1 VGVENLFKNFVCTEQ
16 LDGTLSNIETV
27 IQETGARLEQALERW
42 TEVLGADYAVVDSA
56 SLAAAETA
64 TFATTQSVSAILRP
78 ANCRQVQDC
87 LRVAN
92 QFRIAVY
99 PISTGKNRGYGSRVP
114 VAQSSVLLDLGRM
127 NQIVDFSEEMAYVT
141 VEPGVTQGQL
151 HEFLQ
156 ARGSRLWLDA
166 TGAGPDCSLIGNVME
181 RGFGHTP
188 YGDHF
193 AHVCGFEVI
202 LPSGEIARTGFA
214 RFPNAQAA
222 PVYKW
227 GVGPTLDGLFSQSN
241 LGIVTRM
248 TVWLMPAP
256 PYFQAF
262 FFQCDETN
270 QLAPLIEALR
280 PLRLSGTLRSTVH
293 IANDYK
299 VLSSLQ
305 QYPWEET
312 GGSVPLRED
321 TMLELRRR
329 LKFGAWSASG
339 GLYGTRRQVAEAR
352 RLMRQALKGKVV
364 RLQFLD
370 DRMLR
375 LASRFAK
382 PYQLLTG
389 WDLRRTLELV
399 RPVFGLLKGVPTEHP
414 LASCYW
420 RKKTP
425 PPSQMDPDRD
435 GCGLLWCAPVA
446 PMEGE
451 HAARMTQIANTI
463 LLEYGFEP
471 AISLTLITERSLC
484 CVVSISYDRSQ
495 TGEDERAMACYK
507 HLLRTLTERGYYS
520 YRLGIQAMSEADS
533 HDGYAGLLRTIK
545 NAVDPNGILAPGRYQ
560 AM

>member
-1 VGVENLFKNFVCTEQ
+1 
-16 LDGTLSNIETV
+16 
-27 IQETGARLEQALERW
+27 
-42 TEVLGADYAVVDSA
+42 
-56 SLAAAETA
+56 LAAAETA
-64 TFATTQSVSAILRP
+64 TFSTTQSVTAVLRP
-78 ANCRQVQDC
+78 ATCSQVQEC
-87 LRVAN
+87 LRIAN

-114 VAQSSVLLDLGRM
+114 VAHSSVLLDLGRM
-127 NQIVDFSEEMAYVT
+127 NQIVDFNEDLAYVT

-156 ARGSRLWLDA
+156 ARGSRLWLDS

-202 LPSGEIARTGFA
+202 LPSGEIMRTGFA
-214 RFPNAQAA
+214 RFPNAQTA
-222 PVYKW
+222 PIYKW
-227 GVGPTLDGLFSQSN
+227 GVGPTVDGLFSQSN

-248 TVWLMPAP
+248 TIWLMPAP

-262 FFQCDETN
+262 FFQCDDDH

-280 PLRLSGTLRSTVH
+280 PLRLSGTLRSAVH

-312 GGSVPLRED
+312 SGQVPLPAD
-321 TMLELRRR
+321 VMLNIRRR

-382 PYQLLTG
+382 PYQLITG

-399 RPVFGLLKGVPTEHP
+399 RPVYGLLKGIPTGHP

-425 PPSQMDPDRD
+425 PPADMDPERD

-446 PMEGE
+446 PLEGQ
-451 HAARMTQIANTI
+451 HAARMTQIASEI
-463 LLEYGFEP
+463 LLAYGFEP
-471 AISLTLITERSLC
+471 AISLTVITERSLC
-484 CVVSISYDRSQ
+484 CVISISYDRSQ
-495 TGEDERAMACYK
+495 AGEDEQAMACYK
-507 HLLRTLTERGYYS
+507 HLMRALADHGYYS
-520 YRLGIQAMSEADS
+520 YRLGIQAMSETGSYDAYT
-533 HDGYAGLLRTIK
+533 GFLRTIK
-545 NAVDPNGILAPGRYQ
+545 NALDPNGILAPGRYDC
-560 AM
+560 

>member
-1 VGVENLFKNFVCTEQ
+1 
-16 LDGTLSNIETV
+16 
-27 IQETGARLEQALERW
+27 
-42 TEVLGADYAVVDSA
+42 
-56 SLAAAETA
+56 LAAAETA

-78 ANCRQVQDC
+78 ANRSQVQDC
-87 LRVAN
+87 LRIAN

-114 VAQSSVLLDLGRM
+114 VARSSVLLDLGRM
-127 NQIVDFSEEMAYVT
+127 NQILDFSEELAYVT

-214 RFPNAQAA
+214 RFPNAQTAA
-222 PVYKW
+222 VYKW

-262 FFQCDETN
+262 FFQCDEN
-270 QLAPLIEALR
+270 KQLAPLIEGLR
-280 PLRLSGTLRSTVH
+280 PLRLSGVLRSTVH

-305 QYPWEET
+305 QYPWEEC

-321 TMLELRRR
+321 VMLELRRR

-352 RLMRQALKGKVV
+352 RLMRRALKGKVE

-399 RPVFGLLKGVPTEHP
+399 RPVFGLLKGVPTGQP

-451 HAARMTQIANTI
+451 HAARMTQIASTI

-495 TGEDERAMACYK
+495 AGEDERAMACYK
-507 HLLRTLTERGYYS
+507 HLLRALTDRGYYS

-533 HDGYAGLLRTIK
+533 HDGYSGLLRAIK
-545 NAVDPNGILAPGRYQ
+545 NGVDPNGILAPGRYQ

>member
-1 VGVENLFKNFVCTEQ
+1 MMGIYYSRTR
-16 LDGTLSNIETV
+16 TV
-27 IQETGARLEQALERW
+27 TQDTATQFEQALQLW
-42 TEVLGADYAVVDSA
+42 TAVLGADHTIVDRT

-64 TFATTQSVSAILRP
+64 TFSTTQSVTAILRP
-78 ANCRQVQDC
+78 ADTSQVQEC
-87 LRVAN
+87 IRIAN
-92 QFRIAVY
+92 RFRIPVY
-99 PISTGKNRGYGSRVP
+99 PVSTGKNWGYGSRVP
-114 VAQSSVLLDLGRM
+114 VAGSSILLDLGRM
-127 NQIVDFSEEMAYVT
+127 NQILDFSEELAYVT

-151 HEFLQ
+151 HQFLQ
-156 ARGSRLWLDA
+156 ARKSGLWLDA

-193 AHVCGFEVI
+193 AQVCGMEVV
-202 LPSGEIARTGFA
+202 LPTGDIAQTGFA
-214 RFPNAQAA
+214 RFPNAQTAS
-222 PVYKW
+222 VYKW
-227 GVGPTLDGLFSQSN
+227 GVGPSLDGLFSQSN

-248 TVWLMPAP
+248 TIWLMPAP

-262 FFQCDETN
+262 FFQCGEDS

-299 VLSSLQ
+299 VISGLQ
-305 QYPWEET
+305 QYPWQET
-312 GGSVPLRED
+312 GGSVPLRPD
-321 TMLELRRR
+321 TMKDLRRR
-329 LKFGAWSASG
+329 LKFGAWSGSG

-352 RLMRQALKGKVV
+352 RILRDALKGKVE

-370 DRMLR
+370 DRTLG

-389 WDLRRTLELV
+389 WDLRRTLELI
-399 RPVFGLLKGVPTEHP
+399 RPVYGLLKGVPTAHP

-420 RKKTP
+420 RKRTP

-451 HAARMTQIANTI
+451 HATRMAHLASEI
-463 LLEYGFEP
+463 LLGYGFEP
-471 AISLTLITERSLC
+471 AISLTLITERSVC
-484 CVVSISYDRSQ
+484 CVVSISYDRNEPGQ
-495 TGEDERAMACYK
+495 DEQAMACYK
-507 HLLRTLTERGYYS
+507 HLLGALNEQGYYS
-520 YRLGIQAMSEADS
+520 YRLGIQAMSELS
-533 HDGYAGLLRTIK
+533 SQDGYGGLLQKIK
-545 NAVDPNGILAPGRYQ
+545 NAVDPNGVLAPGRYQ
-560 AM
+560 AI